1 MIRVLNVVPVDAAP
15 TLEALDIAD
24 RSMQQRTRKLLD
36 DAQAKVLLGA
46 LKVT

>member
-1 MIRVLNVVPVDAAP
+1 MPADAGL
-15 TLEALDIAD
+15 TLDELEIAD

-46 LKVT
+46 LKAT